1 MRSRLHIVCVLLA
14 GSALPPASLAQ
25 DSQTGAPAESTARPA
40 AEKLI
45 QESGADVSV
54 AFRTLDGTQELFIQ
68 ADKQFEDP
76 LALKIPVMIELYE
89 EVAASELKW
98 ADPLP
103 VHTTFRRFTD
113 RTQYSV
119 DSARDP
125 DVSKNAGK
133 TMTLRDLC
141 DAMIKDDSDLA
152 ANLLVEKLGIDR
164 VRQRVQSLGADG
176 MIYTVGFGDTE
187 AAARGLKNVT
197 SARALMVVLWALQ
210 NNRIVSSEASG
221 QMIGLIASSGLEG
234 GTPGITPA
242 RPGPQRGPPP
252 TDQHAAT
259 ITVGAHSFVLVTDV
273 RGLDD
278 LRTSAALVARIS
290 HALSAAM

>member
-1 MRSRLHIVCVLLA
+1 MRLSLHIACVLLA
-14 GSALPPASLAQ
+14 ASALRLASLGQ
-25 DSQTGAPAESTARPA
+25 ESQAGTTQESTARPA
-40 AEKLI
+40 VEKQI

-54 AFRTLDGTQELFIQ
+54 AFRSLDGARELFIQ
-68 ADKQFEDP
+68 ADNEFEYP
-76 LALKIPVMIELYE
+76 LALKIPVMIELYT
-89 EVAASELKW
+89 EVAGGELKW
-98 ADPLP
+98 TDPLP

-113 RTQYSV
+113 RTPYSV

-133 TMTLRDLC
+133 TMTLRELC

-152 ANLLVEKLGIDR
+152 ANLLVEKLTIDR
-164 VRQRVQSLGADG
+164 VRQSVQSLGADG
-176 MIYTVGFGDTE
+176 MVYASGFGDTE
-187 AAARGLKNVT
+187 AAAKGLKNLT
-197 SARALMVVLWALQ
+197 SARALMVVLLALQ
-210 NNRIVSSEASG
+210 NNRIVSTDASG
-221 QMIGLIASSGLEG
+221 QMIGLIARSGLEG

-242 RPGPQRGPPP
+242 RPGPQRGPPL

-259 ITVGAHSFVLVTDV
+259 ISVGAHSFVLVTDV

-278 LRTSAALVARIS
+278 PRTSAALVARIS